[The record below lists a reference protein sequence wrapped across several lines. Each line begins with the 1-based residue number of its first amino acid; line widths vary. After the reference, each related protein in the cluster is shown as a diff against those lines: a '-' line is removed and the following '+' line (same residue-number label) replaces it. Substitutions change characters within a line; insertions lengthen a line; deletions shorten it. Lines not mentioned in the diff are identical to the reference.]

1 MKFKGRAAE
10 AGMGVP
16 NLSERGPNTSMPTG
30 TIVVVVEPF
39 FVDSS
44 QHWRASLSWCLGHD
58 LAR

>member
-1 MKFKGRAAE
+1 
-10 AGMGVP
+10 
-16 NLSERGPNTSMPTG
+16 MPTG

-58 LAR
+58 LARWKLMGVDWGCDRQSDKSFSDKET